1 MGQRSRY
8 AALKG
13 ARIKPDVV
21 EYARGW
27 NIVCDPKEKC
37 EVQKRCSSAG
47 CANKA
52 QRQRGGVCIVDM
64 DQRSSGTN
72 QAKQEGLCLKSMGQQ
87 SQERN
92 VAEKDA
98 QMSSYKEEYV

>member
-21 EYARGW
+21 EYAGGW
-27 NIVCDPKEKC
+27 NIVCNPKEKC
-37 EVQKRCSSAG
+37 ELRDREEE
-47 CANKA
+47 CAL
-52 QRQRGGVCIVDM
+52 DM
-64 DQRSSGTN
+64 EQRSSGTN
-72 QAKQEGLCLKSMGQQ
+72 QAKQEGLCLKSMSQQ